1 MLKGKFIVLGV
12 TGGIAAYKMPNLAR
26 MLIKAGATVQV
37 IMTKN
42 AQNFITPF
50 TFETL
55 TKNKCLVDTFDRNFT
70 YSVEHVSVARR
81 ADIVMIAP
89 ATANVIGK
97 LSSGIADDMLT
108 TTVMAADC
116 KKIIAPAMNHF
127 MYHNPIVSDNIKKLK
142 SYGYEFVGPD
152 TGMLANGDLGDG
164 RMVSEEVLFD
174 CIERELSHTKD
185 MQGKKVLVT
194 AGATKERLDPV
205 RFITNHSSGKMG
217 LSLAKAAAARG
228 ADVTVVAGEVSVN
241 FPDYLKVIRV
251 ESAKDMFDTVMDM
264 YDGFD
269 IIVKAAA
276 VADYTPKTKADEK
289 IKKSD
294 KELLLELQKT
304 DDILKALGEKK
315 TKEQF
320 VCGFSME
327 TENMIENSRQKLIKK
342 NADMIVANNLKEEG
356 AGFKTDTNAVTIITK
371 DSEVEV
377 PKNSKQNVAHRIFDE
392 ILSIINFK

>member
-70 YSVEHVSVARR
+70 YSVEHVAVARR

-116 KKIIAPAMNHF
+116 KKVIAPAMNHF
-127 MYHNPIVSDNIKKLK
+127 MYHNPIVSDNIKKLED
-142 SYGYEFVGPD
+142 YGYEFVGPD

-241 FPDYLKVIRV
+241 FPDYVKVIRV

-264 YDGFD
+264 YNGFD

-327 TENMIENSRQKLIKK
+327 TENMIENSRQKLVKK

-371 DSEVEV
+371 DSEVKV
-377 PKNSKQNVAHRIFDE
+377 PKMPKQDVAHKIFDE
-392 ILSIINFK
+392 ILSIR

>member
-55 TKNKCLVDTFDRNFT
+55 TKNKCLVDTFDTNFT

-97 LSSGIADDMLT
+97 LASGIADDMLT

-127 MYHNPIVSDNIKKLK
+127 MYHNPIVSDNIKKLEG
-142 SYGYEFVGPD
+142 YGYEFVGPD

-174 CIERELSHTKD
+174 CIERELSHAKD
-185 MQGKKVLVT
+185 MLGKKVLVT
-194 AGATKERLDPV
+194 AGATKERIDPV

-217 LSLAKAAAARG
+217 LALAKAAAARG

-241 FPDYLKVIRV
+241 FPDYVKVIRV

-264 YDGFD
+264 YDAFD

-294 KELLLELQKT
+294 EDLLLELQKT

-315 TKEQF
+315 TREQV

-327 TENMIENSRQKLIKK
+327 TENMIKNSRQKLVKK
-342 NADMIVANNLKEEG
+342 NADMIVANNLKEDG

-371 DSEVEV
+371 DNEVEV
-377 PKNSKQNVAHRIFDE
+377 PKMPKQDVAHRIFDE
-392 ILSIINFK
+392 ILSIR